1 MRRDGRLRS
10 LRGMTLIEVLVASVL
25 LGVGVVGLVSVASL
39 AMRNQ
44 QRTEQRA
51 SALYLAQEKLAEVEL
66 IGPHIWML
74 GHPTR
79 GAQEREGVAYEWTTQ
94 IEQLAVGELFSI
106 LVDVR
111 WSGPVGGGTIELE
124 TWLNDYEA
132 VAPLTTEQSE
142 QTTPGVP
149 QLSSPR

>member
-1 MRRDGRLRS
+1 MRRHKRLP
-10 LRGMTLIEVLVASVL
+10 LLNGMTLIEVLVASVL

-51 SALYLAQEKLAEVEL
+51 AALYLAQEKLAEVEL
-66 IGPHIWML
+66 VGPHVWVL

-79 GAQEREGVAYEWTTQ
+79 GIQEREGVTYDWTVQ
-94 IEQLAVGELFSI
+94 IDQLAVGELFGV
-106 LVDVR
+106 LVEVR
-111 WSGPVGGGTIELE
+111 WSGPGGGGTVELE

-132 VAPLTTEQSE
+132 VAPLTTEQGE
-142 QTTPGVP
+142 QTAPGAP
-149 QLSSPR
+149 QFSPPR